1 MLVIPL
7 SLEGAPAGGAEA
19 RVEVARALPRG
30 RRRPPHELREGGHG
44 LVVRVV
50 FGRGVPVVAVHALPP
65 QLLVRAMNCSQLL
78 VAVPRVR
85 ARRSQTQGLSR
96 VMRRLLMIM
105 RSCVCPPNKR
115 TAVVLR
121 NPRPGASQLGAVP
134 NEASRPA
141 ATRTGRRQGAAPSDI
156 HAKLKATQAK
166 RSLNL
171 DGQRRP
177 FLRQWAR
184 SALRSGRRSAWASP
198 CAATHVPPRPSGN
211 LGRPRRS
218 GRRRGLRA
226 ARGVLSHRRDLIS
239 GARRRSR
246 HRRDLISDA
255 AEPHYT
261 QKR

>member
-1 MLVIPL
+1 MFLRP
-7 SLEGAPAGGAEA
+7 EPGAGAQQSYA
-19 RVEVARALPRG
+19 TYILIKTTASGAL
-30 RRRPPHELREGGHG
+30 
-44 LVVRVV
+44 
-50 FGRGVPVVAVHALPP
+50 
-65 QLLVRAMNCSQLL
+65 
-78 VAVPRVR
+78 
-85 ARRSQTQGLSR
+85 
-96 VMRRLLMIM
+96 
-105 RSCVCPPNKR
+105 CPPNKR
-115 TAVVLR
+115 TAVCCAAK
-121 NPRPGASQLGAVP
+121 PASQVRVLPSSKPCRTRRRGP
-134 NEASRPA
+134 QRPV
-141 ATRTGRRQGAAPSDI
+141 RERRQGAAPSDI
-156 HAKLKATQAK
+156 HAKLKARQAIAQ
-166 RSLNL
+166 SNQH
-171 DGQRRP
+171 GQRRP

-246 HRRDLISDA
+246 HRCDLISDA